1 MLKVFICEDDL
12 GQLKHLEKIIKN
24 YIMIEDY
31 FMEFTLSSTDPYEII
46 NYLNSHDNIRGVYFL
61 DVDLKTDINGIQLGA
76 KIREK
81 DQDGKIIF
89 VTTRAE
95 MQNLTF
101 QYRIE
106 ALDYII
112 KEQPEIMQTKIHECL
127 EIADKH
133 YRSEDK
139 IEKDR
144 IKLKINNRIQVFLL
158 EDILFFE
165 TTAIPRKIKLHLF
178 NEEIEFYGILNDIE
192 TLSDN
197 FVRIHQSFIV
207 NISNIKEINN
217 KENKI
222 IMSNGE
228 ICYSSRRGLK
238 LLKNKLDVL

>member
-1 MLKVFICEDDL
+1 MLKIFICEDDL

-31 FMEFTLSSTDPYEII
+31 FMEFTLASTNPYEII
-46 NYLNSHDNIRGVYFL
+46 SYLDSHENIRGVYFL
-61 DVDLKTDINGIQLGA
+61 DVDLKTEINGIQLGA

-95 MQNLTF
+95 MQHLTF

-112 KEQPEIMQTKIHECL
+112 KDQPEIMQHKIHECL
-127 EIADKH
+127 KIADKH
-133 YRSEDK
+133 YRSTDK

-144 IKLKINNRIQVFLL
+144 IKLKINNQIKVFLL
-158 EDILFFE
+158 QDILFFE

-178 NEEIEFYGILNDIE
+178 NEELEFYGVLNDIE

-197 FVRIHQSFIV
+197 FIRIHQSFII
-207 NISNIKEINN
+207 NKQNIKEINN
-217 KENKI
+217 KEKQI
-222 IMSNGE
+222 TMINGE

-238 LLKNKLDVL
+238 ILKKI